1 MKRKKILMNCSLFL
15 LFFVCVAFSG
25 CRNVNVTSNGN
36 TTSVSV
42 IGGSDGPTSTFIA
55 GKTQDCTEASETEE
69 DETETGKDDYTGDV
83 DE

>member
-1 MKRKKILMNCSLFL
+1 MKLKKTFMNYGLFILFL
-15 LFFVCVAFSG
+15 VCVVFSG

-55 GKTQDCTEASETEE
+55 GKTQNSTESSETQE
-69 DETETGKDDYTGDV
+69 DETETDNDDHAEDD

>member
-1 MKRKKILMNCSLFL
+1 MSI
-15 LFFVCVAFSG
+15 
-25 CRNVNVTSNGN
+25 
-36 TTSVSV
+36 

-55 GKTQDCTEASETEE
+55 GKTQDSTEASETEE